1 MYIDK
6 LNLKNVRT
14 FVKNDISF
22 VHPDLEFRP
31 KSETNSESSELLPKP
46 RLPNVNLLLG
56 DNGSGKTTVLQAI
69 ALSSLG
75 PAAVDA
81 KLQLNKYVRFS
92 ENRSGDDVERDFGI
106 ISASL
111 RLHAQDA
118 HKQAETNSIA
128 SLLSFQR
135 IRELERLSF
144 VTSGDLFS
152 KEAGKGLGQTGLWG
166 PVYESKN
173 DAFFCVAYGATRRV
187 ESGENMDSGR
197 LSKSSFL
204 RAQRLQSIF
213 QDSFALFPLQYW
225 LPQLKSENPG
235 RYTQV
240 VHLINRLLGP
250 GHYRFT
256 EEMQEREYLFE
267 RGGMKIP
274 FRSLSDGYRAFVA
287 WIADLLYHIC
297 YGCPSGK
304 KLDESSGIVLV
315 DEIDLHLH
323 PKWQM
328 KVIETISKTLPR
340 MQFIFTSHSPL
351 VVGSLEWMNIITL
364 KVSQKSNRTASS
376 RLRQS
381 VHGLDADQIL
391 LTDFFGLKSTMAPA
405 KEKQLEEI
413 RSRIRAG
420 DKKAPLQ
427 LIREMS
433 SGTEVEE

>member
-1 MYIDK
+1 MYVDK
-6 LNLKNVRT
+6 LNLRNVRT

-22 VHPDLEFRP
+22 VHPDMEFRSKRDTNGAAP
-31 KSETNSESSELLPKP
+31 KLLPKP

-92 ENRSGDDVERDFGI
+92 DKEDTKDEEQELGTV
-106 ISASL
+106 SAALSL
-111 RLHAQDA
+111 HEQDTK
-118 HKQAETNSIA
+118 KQKESSAIA
-128 SLLSFQR
+128 SLLTFQKLG
-135 IRELERLSF
+135 ELEKLSF
-144 VTSGDLFS
+144 GSAGDLLH
-152 KEAGKGLGQTGLWG
+152 KEVKRSLVKTGLWG

-204 RAQRLQSIF
+204 RGQRLQSIF

-240 VHLINRLLGP
+240 VHLINQLLGP

-297 YGCPSGK
+297 YGCPSGR

-328 KVIETISKTLPR
+328 KVIETISKALPR

-364 KVSQKSNRTASS
+364 KISPKSNRTVSS

-405 KEKQLEEI
+405 KEKQLEAI
-413 RSRIRAG
+413 RERIREG
-420 DKKAPLQ
+420 DKSAPLQ

-433 SGTEVEE
+433 SGMEVEE